1 VAVSQTAVPT
11 GNQEVQKQTLHANLV
26 TLQKTALLA
35 DQDLLTI
42 VHQDQ
47 TTEPK
52 DVSGQTSHVTAR
64 VSQTVQPKRAG
75 QISLL
80 TQTENLLTLET
91 QDLLNP
97 GDTKQEDHASQQ
109 DHLIAALVQDQAL
122 DTDQIRLIAQLA
134 MIVASAQ
141 IVQPVISQAIRS
153 AALQET
159 LIGNPQ
165 ETRQELTSHAQTRE
179 SMTATAILT
188 AKTECQETSLVT
200 QALLALATRTQTAKH
215 SLRTRF

>member
-1 VAVSQTAVPT
+1 VAASQTAVPT
-11 GNQEVQKQTLHANLV
+11 GSQEVQKQTLHANLV
-26 TLQKTALLA
+26 TAQKTVQLA

-52 DVSGQTSHVTAR
+52 DVSGRTSHVTAR

-159 LIGNPQ
+159 RQ
-165 ETRQELTSHAQTRE
+165 EILEELTSYAQTRE

-188 AKTECQETSLVT
+188 AKTECQEISLVT
-200 QALLALATRTQTAKH
+200 QALLALATRTQTVKH

>member
-1 VAVSQTAVPT
+1 M
-11 GNQEVQKQTLHANLV
+11 
-26 TLQKTALLA
+26 
-35 DQDLLTI
+35 
-42 VHQDQ
+42 
-47 TTEPK
+47 TEPK
-52 DVSGQTSHVTAR
+52 DVSGQISHATAR

-75 QISLL
+75 QTSLL
-80 TQTENLLTLET
+80 TQTENLLTPET

-109 DHLIAALVQDQAL
+109 DHLIVALVQDQAL
-122 DTDQIRLIAQLA
+122 DTNQIHLSVQLA
-134 MIVASAQ
+134 MTAASAQ

-159 LIGNPQ
+159 
-165 ETRQELTSHAQTRE
+165 RQELTSHVQTRE

-188 AKTECQETSLVT
+188 AKTECQEISLVT

-215 SLRTRF
+215 SLRTKF